1 MTKIQIVLILL
12 TVAMVLVLA
21 WRNYWLSKENQAK
34 QREICR
40 LTIRLYTCQL
50 REDQEKLDSGQWWW
64 GSM

>member
-1 MTKIQIVLILL
+1 MTKIQIVLILM
-12 TVAMVLVLA
+12 TVIVMLVLA

-40 LTIRLYTCQL
+40 LTIRLYAYQL